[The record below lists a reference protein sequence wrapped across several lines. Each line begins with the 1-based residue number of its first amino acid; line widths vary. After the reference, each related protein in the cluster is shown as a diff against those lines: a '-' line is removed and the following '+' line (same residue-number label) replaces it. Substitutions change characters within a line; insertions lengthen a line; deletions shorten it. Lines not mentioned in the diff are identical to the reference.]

1 MGTDGWSVVV
11 STEKYSVS
19 RRKIE
24 NQPVELVSGRFRM
37 SIPPSRA
44 FDIFYDPALRQQWD
58 TNTTDFEI
66 VDKIDDRN
74 DVLLQRVRMPNPL
87 GPRESLNSRFSRR
100 ADDEKNMPGLIAW
113 RACVHAKVPIVKKP
127 IRIWSMG
134 SYLFEPMSDP
144 SECLLKFAIV
154 SDPGGSLPKW
164 LVNMVAPRILLRA
177 FRRIEDIFAESIKRR
192 PSLC

>member
-1 MGTDGWSVVV
+1 MSQQGLSRKGFPIECGFRPDGSSAKISQATIEFLEDHCRNPRDVMGTDGWSVVV

-74 DVLLQRVRMPNPL
+74 DVLLQRGSGCEVAEEL
-87 GPRESLNSRFSRR
+87 GLLLGRRFDLTPR
-100 ADDEKNMPGLIAW
+100 
-113 RACVHAKVPIVKKP
+113 
-127 IRIWSMG
+127 
-134 SYLFEPMSDP
+134 
-144 SECLLKFAIV
+144 
-154 SDPGGSLPKW
+154 
-164 LVNMVAPRILLRA
+164 LRA
-177 FRRIEDIFAESIKRR
+177 VA
-192 PSLC
+192 